1 MPGVYLSVRQI
12 VHLLRNVMFTMR
24 LDHQGEGRR
33 PCDEKGESLRTQL
46 GPELGIIHA
55 CSRCS
60 SQTWAYIDVAAS
72 VYFPKLAA
80 PCDLLPSSLP

>member
-33 PCDEKGESLRTQL
+33 PCDNKGESL
-46 GPELGIIHA
+46 
-55 CSRCS
+55 
-60 SQTWAYIDVAAS
+60 
-72 VYFPKLAA
+72 
-80 PCDLLPSSLP
+80 